1 MNNNKPVSKRL
12 FVGSLP
18 YRFTEG
24 ELLDLFISEGKIISV
39 RIMHNQWGK
48 SRGMGYIEYENLDDA
63 IRAKEKYHNFY
74 LGDRSIIVDYAQPDP
89 FLTPEGQA
97 RHQEA
102 LEKHPNRRQAQTY
115 LPHPDSDT
123 EEYHQRSFQAH
134 NNFAP
139 SFSRRPESR
148 NTFAPRS
155 EPRSSFNQ
163 EETNRPPRKY
173 KGGKPVF
180 NSVGKSLN
188 RNTTGEYVP
197 KFFPEVD
204 PNKKKFRP
212 RPGQKPEYLGSS
224 PLHVRST
231 VFKQRAFGS
240 KVGAKFAAKNK
251 RK

>member
-1 MNNNKPVSKRL
+1 MNENKPVSKRL
-12 FVGSLP
+12 FIGSLP

-24 ELLDLFISEGKIISV
+24 ELLDLFISQGKIISI
-39 RIMHNQWGK
+39 RIMHNRWGK

-63 IRAKEKYHNFY
+63 IRAKEKYHNFH

-102 LEKHPNRRQAQTY
+102 LEKHPNRRQALNY
-115 LPHPDSDT
+115 LPHPDSDIS
-123 EEYHQRSFQAH
+123 EYQNRRFQAH
-134 NNFAP
+134 TNSSP
-139 SFSRRPESR
+139 
-148 NTFAPRS
+148 
-155 EPRSSFNQ
+155 SSFNHS
-163 EETNRPPRKY
+163 ESRSEFNKPFNSSDSRRSRKY

-180 NSVGKSLN
+180 NSLGKSLN
-188 RNTTGEYVP
+188 RNTTGEYTP
-197 KFFPEVD
+197 KFIPEIN

-224 PLHVRST
+224 PFHVRST

-240 KVGAKFAAKNK
+240 RVGAKFAAKSK
-251 RK
+251 KGK

>member
-1 MNNNKPVSKRL
+1 MNQNNPVSKRL

-24 ELLDLFISEGKIISV
+24 ELLDLFIPEGKIISL
-39 RIMHNQWGK
+39 RILHNRWGK

-63 IRAKEKYHNFY
+63 IRAKEKYHNFH

-102 LEKHPNRRQAQTY
+102 LEKHPNRHQAQTY

-134 NNFAP
+134 HNSAP
-139 SFSRRPESR
+139 SFSRHSESRPE
-148 NTFAPRS
+148 FK
-155 EPRSSFNQ
+155 SSFNS
-163 EETNRPPRKY
+163 EESRHPRKY

-180 NSVGKSLN
+180 NSLGRSIN
-188 RNTTGEYVP
+188 HDTSGEYTP
-197 KFFPEVD
+197 KFFPELD
-204 PNKKKFRP
+204 NTSKKKFRP
-212 RPGQKPEYLGSS
+212 RPGQKPEYKSSS
-224 PLHVRST
+224 PLHVRSS
-231 VFKQRAFGS
+231 VFKQRHFGS
-240 KVGAKFAAKNK
+240 KIGAKFAAKSK
-251 RK
+251 KK

>member
-24 ELLDLFISEGKIISV
+24 ELLDLFIPEGKIISL
-39 RIMHNQWGK
+39 RIMHNRWGK

-97 RHQEA
+97 RHQQA
-102 LEKHPNRRQAQTY
+102 LEKHPNRRQALNY

-123 EEYHQRSFQAH
+123 SEYQNRRFQAH
-134 NNFAP
+134 SNNQ
-139 SFSRRPESR
+139 S
-148 NTFAPRS
+148 
-155 EPRSSFNQ
+155 SSFTPRLESQNSFTQ
-163 EETNRPPRKY
+163 EENNRQPRKY

-180 NSVGKSLN
+180 NSLGKSLN

-197 KFFPEVD
+197 KFFAQVNPD
-204 PNKKKFRP
+204 KKKFRP
-212 RPGQKPEYLGSS
+212 RPGQKPEYLSSS

-240 KVGAKFAAKNK
+240 RVGAKFAAKSK
-251 RK
+251 KK

>member
-24 ELLDLFISEGKIISV
+24 ELLDLFIPEGKIISL
-39 RIMHNQWGK
+39 RIMHNRWGK

-97 RHQEA
+97 RHQQA
-102 LEKHPNRRQAQTY
+102 LEKHPNRRQTLNY

-123 EEYHQRSFQAH
+123 SEYQNRRFQAH
-134 NNFAP
+134 TNSTP
-139 SFSRRPESR
+139 SFSRRLTSPSELSSEK
-148 NTFAPRS
+148 PRH
-155 EPRSSFNQ
+155 PK
-163 EETNRPPRKY
+163 KY

-180 NSVGKSLN
+180 NSLGKSLN
-188 RNTTGEYVP
+188 RNRTGEYVP
-197 KFFPEVD
+197 KFIPEIN

-240 KVGAKFAAKNK
+240 RVGAKFAAKSK
-251 RK
+251 KK

>member
-1 MNNNKPVSKRL
+1 MNESKPVSKRL

-24 ELLDLFISEGKIISV
+24 ELLDIFISEGKIISLK
-39 RIMHNQWGK
+39 IMHNRWGK
-48 SRGMGYIEYENLDDA
+48 SRGMGYVEYENLNDA
-63 IRAKEKYHNFY
+63 IRAKEKYHNFF

-97 RHQEA
+97 RHEQA
-102 LEKHPNRRQAQTY
+102 LEKHPNRRQQTY

-123 EEYHQRSFQAH
+123 QEYQQRRFQAH
-134 NNFAP
+134 SDSP
-139 SFSRRPESR
+139 SPFIR
-148 NTFAPRS
+148 RS
-155 EPRSSFNQ
+155 ENQPSFNQ
-163 EETNRPPRKY
+163 ESNRRPSKY

-197 KFFPEVD
+197 KFIPEIN

-231 VFKQRAFGS
+231 VFKQRNFGS
-240 KVGAKFAAKNK
+240 RVGAKFAAKSK
-251 RK
+251 KK